1 MIQANFFFEY
11 LIAFLTGL
19 AVLLENLQWQLKLNS
34 GISIVNQPVPS
45 VYKDPIEEKKRH
57 SRGATERETRLDIL
71 INKYFPLSLSLSFTL
86 RGFEVA

>member
-1 MIQANFFFEY
+1 MGSSSGTTMIRIIIWVIQANFFFEY

-45 VYKDPIEEKKRH
+45 VYKDPIEEKK
-57 SRGATERETRLDIL
+57 GTQ
-71 INKYFPLSLSLSFTL
+71 
-86 RGFEVA
+86 EVQQSEKRD